1 MSLINETEK
10 RMEKCISV
18 LHHELSKLRTGRAHP
33 SLLESIMV
41 RCYGTDTPIQ
51 QVANIAVSDPQ
62 TLTVIPWD
70 KTLVPAVEKAIMTA
84 DLGLNPVA
92 GGENIRVPLP
102 PLTEERRRDL
112 VKVIKGEA
120 ENSKVSV
127 RNIRRDANNQVKE
140 ALKAKTISEDDER
153 REQDRIQKITD
164 KYIAKIDEMI
174 AAKETDLMAM

>member
-1 MSLINETEK
+1 MSLMSETES
-10 RMEKCISV
+10 RMDKCV
-18 LHHELSKLRTGRAHP
+18 NALHNELSKLRTGRAHP

-41 RCYGTDTPIQ
+41 RCYETDTPIQ
-51 QVANIAVSDPQ
+51 QVANIVVSDPQ

-70 KTLVPAVEKAIMTA
+70 KTLVPAVEKAIMTS

-112 VKVIKGEA
+112 VKVIKSEA

-153 REQDRIQKITD
+153 REQDKIQKLTD